1 VVSTNPVFLLQ
12 YEFTPLHLAS
22 QSGHVNLVRMILNY
36 PGVRVDAATAIQAGW
51 RVSDFYKTIDSI
63 TPFAYLAANISIL
76 PLTCWR
82 VVVVAKRLFYGYVCD
97 RIVASSYHIR
107 YIFINLL
114 SNRNWCCCTRTSICA
129 VIMYDGRGGNL
140 DLWISK
146 FDIFPMKF
154 SATKVVLLISSGQNE
169 ILPLLALPTVKILLT
184 TPGKYPLFPPRLEK
198 NSSDADGWHSWYAFV
213 FVQQTMSG
221 VLQRQCATCI

>member
-1 VVSTNPVFLLQ
+1 
-12 YEFTPLHLAS
+12 
-22 QSGHVNLVRMILNY
+22 
-36 PGVRVDAATAIQAGW
+36 
-51 RVSDFYKTIDSI
+51 
-63 TPFAYLAANISIL
+63 
-76 PLTCWR
+76 
-82 VVVVAKRLFYGYVCD
+82 
-97 RIVASSYHIR
+97 
-107 YIFINLL
+107 
-114 SNRNWCCCTRTSICA
+114 
-129 VIMYDGRGGNL
+129 
-140 DLWISK
+140 
-146 FDIFPMKF
+146 MKF